1 MAQAQSY
8 RKLGAR
14 ATSSRADRAT
24 ASVSSSASAVAL
36 AAPSSSGK
44 RGRAAAEQ
52 VRGWEDCYVFKV
64 LGRMHAL
71 EGFYACHSALDQ
83 HLSCLLF
90 FGLLPFGKCARA
102 LLSCCDFSALF
113 LASAFL
119 DPVTSKLSLVFFNFF
134 AFLIP
139 SSDRKALAHY
149 SFSLYHGCVAG
160 CD

>member
-1 MAQAQSY
+1 MEQAQTY

-14 ATSSRADRAT
+14 GTSSPADRAA
-24 ASVSSSASAVAL
+24 ASLSSSASAVAL

-44 RGRAAAEQ
+44 RAAAEQ
-52 VRGWEDCYVFKV
+52 VRGWEDCYVFQV
-64 LGRMHAL
+64 IGRMHAL

-102 LLSCCDFSALF
+102 LLSCCNFCALF

-119 DPVTSKLSLVFFNFF
+119 DPVTPKLSLDFF

-139 SSDRKALAHY
+139 SSDRKALAQY